1 MLLHFLLA
9 DSELAWVRQ
18 DGTTLILRFSAA
30 QAERREASPTERPAI
45 GYALGV
51 LMQLRD
57 ATPPPAGIETLFGRV
72 ESGVIRSAADRW
84 TGCPLPFASPAPL
97 QLELVLAR
105 HGPWQVAASAFSV
118 DFEGEPN
125 FRESWAC

>member
-30 QAERREASPTERPAI
+30 QAERRESSPTERPVI
-45 GYALGV
+45 GYAPGV
-51 LMQLRD
+51 LMQLQD
-57 ATPPPAGIETLFGRV
+57 ATPLPAGIEALFGRV
-72 ESGVIRSAADRW
+72 ESGVIRSGSERW
-84 TGCPLPFASPAPL
+84 TGCPLPFASPAPV

-118 DFEGEPN
+118 GFEGEPN

>member
-1 MLLHFLLA
+1 MLLQLLLA

-18 DGTTLILRFSAA
+18 DGATLTLRFSAA
-30 QAERREASPTERPAI
+30 QAERREASPTERPVI

-51 LMQLRD
+51 LMQLQD
-57 ATPPPAGIETLFGRV
+57 AMPLPDGINALFGRV
-72 ESGVIRSAADRW
+72 ESGVIRSGSERW
-84 TGCPLPFASPAPL
+84 MGCPLPFASPAPV

-105 HGPWQVAASAFSV
+105 HGPWQVAANAFSV
-118 DFEGEPN
+118 GFEGEPN